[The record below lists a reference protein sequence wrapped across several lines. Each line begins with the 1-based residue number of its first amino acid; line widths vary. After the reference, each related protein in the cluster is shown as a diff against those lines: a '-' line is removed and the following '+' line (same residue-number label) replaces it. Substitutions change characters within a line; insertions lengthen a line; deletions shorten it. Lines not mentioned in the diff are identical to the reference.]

1 MGFILSEG
9 FMKLKKLYGAIQKVT
24 DQADGTIIVEG
35 IASTEDI
42 DSDGEL
48 IKATAMKAA
57 IPDYMKFG
65 AVREMHQP
73 LAAGTALEIAV
84 DDDGV
89 TTIKAHIV
97 DAEAI
102 KKVKTNVY
110 KGFSIGGSVT
120 QRDDLNKT
128 IITGINLV
136 EVSLVDRPANPNAVI
151 TCYKAEGIQ
160 VAQSNEEKIVLD
172 KTSTTDDLNK
182 SMWQINDFSSILRNL
197 AFLIQDAQWESE
209 YANGPESTIPTQ
221 LADWLKEGV
230 VIFNQFSEQES
241 AKLVASVENIVKS
254 KGIDN
259 LAKAGNK
266 FSKATKSQL
275 AEIHKAL
282 KDCDSKFA
290 ALGYDSSDED
300 ESEENETQKAHDA
313 EALQKVQSEHDLT
326 KANLAKVMADRD
338 NLAKRVKELEEQPET
353 PKAAV
358 KDLTKS
364 VDMNQNSEFNVQP
377 VVDDSGDINEA
388 ASLIKALHAVP
399 IKLA

>member
-1 MGFILSEG
+1 
-9 FMKLKKLYGAIQKVT
+9 MKLKKLYGAIQKVI

-35 IASTEDI
+35 IASTEDV

-48 IKATAMKAA
+48 VKATAMKAA

-73 LAAGTALEIAV
+73 LAAGTALDIAV
-84 DDDGV
+84 GDDGV

-102 KKVKTNVY
+102 KKVQTNVY

-128 IITGINLV
+128 VITGINLV

-151 TCYKAEGIQ
+151 TCYKADGLDPDKPDDDQ
-160 VAQSNEEKIVLD
+160 GGLD
-172 KTSTTDDLNK
+172 KAAGTDDLNK

-197 AFLIQDAQWESE
+197 AYLIQDAQWESE
-209 YANGPESTIPTQ
+209 YGQDSAIPSQ
-221 LADWLKEGV
+221 LFEWLKEGV

-241 AKLVASVENIVKS
+241 AKLVSHVESIVKS
-254 KGIDN
+254 KGVDD
-259 LAKAGNK
+259 LAKAGTK
-266 FSKATKSQL
+266 FSKATKAQL
-275 AEIHKAL
+275 ADIHKAL

-290 ALGYDSSDED
+290 ALGYDAADED
-300 ESEENETQKAHDA
+300 ESESDAATKASST
-313 EALQKVQSEHDLT
+313 EALQKVQSERDLT
-326 KANLAKVMADRD
+326 KADLAKVTADRD
-338 NLAKRVKELEEQPET
+338 SLAKRVQELEAQPVA

-364 VDMNQNSEFNVQP
+364 ADMDSKAEFNVQP
-377 VVDDSGDINEA
+377 VVDGAGDINEA
-388 ASLIKALHAVP
+388 ASLIKAIHATP

>member
-1 MGFILSEG
+1 
-9 FMKLKKLYGAIQKVT
+9 MKLKKLYGAIQKVI

-35 IASTEDI
+35 IASTEDV

-48 IKATAMKAA
+48 VKATAMKAA

-73 LAAGTALEIAV
+73 LAAGTALDIAV
-84 DDDGV
+84 GDDGV

-102 KKVKTNVY
+102 KKVQTNVY

-128 IITGINLV
+128 VITGINLV

-151 TCYKAEGIQ
+151 TCYKADGLDPDKPDDDQ
-160 VAQSNEEKIVLD
+160 GGLD
-172 KTSTTDDLNK
+172 KAAGTDDLNK

-197 AFLIQDAQWESE
+197 AYLIQDAQWESE
-209 YANGPESTIPTQ
+209 YGQDSAIPSQ
-221 LADWLKEGV
+221 LFEWLKEGV

-241 AKLVASVENIVKS
+241 AKLVSHVESIVKS
-254 KGIDN
+254 KGVDD
-259 LAKAGNK
+259 LAKAGTK
-266 FSKATKSQL
+266 FSKATKAQL
-275 AEIHKAL
+275 ADIHKAL

-290 ALGYDSSDED
+290 ALGYDAADED
-300 ESEENETQKAHDA
+300 ESESDAATKASST
-313 EALQKVQSEHDLT
+313 EALQKVQSERDLT
-326 KANLAKVMADRD
+326 KADLAKVTADRD
-338 NLAKRVKELEEQPET
+338 SLAKRVQELEAQPVT

-364 VDMNQNSEFNVQP
+364 EDMNSKAEFNVQP
-377 VVDDSGDINEA
+377 VVDGAGDINEA
-388 ASLIKALHAVP
+388 ASLIKAIHATP

>member
-1 MGFILSEG
+1 
-9 FMKLKKLYGAIQKVT
+9 MKLKKLYGAIQKVI

-35 IASTEDI
+35 IASTEDV

-48 IKATAMKAA
+48 VKATAMKAA

-73 LAAGTALEIAV
+73 LAAGTALDIAV
-84 DDDGV
+84 GDDGV

-102 KKVKTNVY
+102 KKVQTNVY

-128 IITGINLV
+128 VITGINLV

-151 TCYKAEGIQ
+151 TCYKADGLEP
-160 VAQSNEEKIVLD
+160 D
-172 KTSTTDDLNK
+172 KPDADQGGLGKAAGTDDLNK

-209 YANGPESTIPTQ
+209 YGQDSAFPSQ
-221 LADWLKEGV
+221 LFEWLKEGV

-241 AKLVASVENIVKS
+241 AKLVSHVESIVKS
-254 KGIDN
+254 KGVDD
-259 LAKAGNK
+259 LAKAGTK
-266 FSKATKSQL
+266 FSKATKAQL
-275 AEIHKAL
+275 ADIHKAL

-290 ALGYDSSDED
+290 ALGYDAADED
-300 ESEENETQKAHDA
+300 ESESDAATKASST
-313 EALQKVQSEHDLT
+313 EALQKVQSEHDST
-326 KANLAKVMADRD
+326 KADWPRLR
-338 NLAKRVKELEEQPET
+338 
-353 PKAAV
+353 
-358 KDLTKS
+358 LTGI
-364 VDMNQNSEFNVQP
+364 VWQNGFRN
-377 VVDDSGDINEA
+377 
-388 ASLIKALHAVP
+388 
-399 IKLA
+399 

>member
-1 MGFILSEG
+1 
-9 FMKLKKLYGAIQKVT
+9 MKLKKLYGAIQKVI

-35 IASTEDI
+35 IASTEDV

-48 IKATAMKAA
+48 VKATAMKAA

-73 LAAGTALEIAV
+73 LAAGTALDIAV
-84 DDDGV
+84 GDNGV

-102 KKVKTNVY
+102 KKVQTNVY

-128 IITGINLV
+128 VITGINLV

-151 TCYKAEGIQ
+151 TCYKADGIEPDEDQ
-160 VAQSNEEKIVLD
+160 DGLD
-172 KTSTTDDLNK
+172 KAAGTDDLNK

-259 LAKAGNK
+259 LAKAGTK
-266 FSKATKSQL
+266 FSKATKAQL
-275 AEIHKAL
+275 ADIHKAL

-290 ALGYDSSDED
+290 ALGYDAADEE
-300 ESEENETQKAHDA
+300 ESESDAATKASSA

-326 KANLAKVMADRD
+326 KADLAKVTADRD
-338 NLAKRVKELEEQPET
+338 SLAKRVKELEGQPEP

>member
-1 MGFILSEG
+1 
-9 FMKLKKLYGAIQKVT
+9 MKLKKLYGAIQKVI

-35 IASTEDI
+35 IASTEDV

-48 IKATAMKAA
+48 VKATAMKAA

-73 LAAGTALEIAV
+73 LAAGTALDIAV
-84 DDDGV
+84 GDDGV

-102 KKVKTNVY
+102 KKVQTNVY

-128 IITGINLV
+128 VITGINLV

-151 TCYKAEGIQ
+151 TCYKADGLEP
-160 VAQSNEEKIVLD
+160 D
-172 KTSTTDDLNK
+172 KPDADQGGLGKAAGTDDLNK
-182 SMWQINDFSSILRNL
+182 SMWQINDFSSILHNL

-209 YANGPESTIPTQ
+209 YGQDSAFPSQ
-221 LADWLKEGV
+221 LFEWLKEGV

-241 AKLVASVENIVKS
+241 AKLVSHVESIVKS
-254 KGIDN
+254 KGVDD
-259 LAKAGNK
+259 LAKAGTK
-266 FSKATKSQL
+266 FSKATKAQL
-275 AEIHKAL
+275 ADIHKAL

-290 ALGYDSSDED
+290 ALGYDAADED
-300 ESEENETQKAHDA
+300 ESESDAATKASST

-326 KANLAKVMADRD
+326 KADLAKVTADRD
-338 NLAKRVKELEEQPET
+338 SLAKRVQELEAQPET

-364 VDMNQNSEFNVQP
+364 EDMNSKAEFNVQP
-377 VVDDSGDINEA
+377 VVDGAGDINEA
-388 ASLIKALHAVP
+388 ASLIKAIHATP

>member
-1 MGFILSEG
+1 
-9 FMKLKKLYGAIQKVT
+9 MKLKKLYGAIQKVI

-35 IASTEDI
+35 IASTEDV

-48 IKATAMKAA
+48 VKATAMKAA

-73 LAAGTALEIAV
+73 LAAGTALDIAV
-84 DDDGV
+84 GDDGV

-102 KKVKTNVY
+102 KKVQTNVY

-128 IITGINLV
+128 VITGINLV

-151 TCYKAEGIQ
+151 TCYKADGLDPDKPDDDQ
-160 VAQSNEEKIVLD
+160 GGLD
-172 KTSTTDDLNK
+172 KAAGTDDLNK

-197 AFLIQDAQWESE
+197 AYLIQDAQWESE
-209 YANGPESTIPTQ
+209 YGQDSAIPSQ
-221 LADWLKEGV
+221 LFEWLKEGV

-241 AKLVASVENIVKS
+241 AKLVSHVESIVKS
-254 KGIDN
+254 KGVDD
-259 LAKAGNK
+259 LAKAGTK
-266 FSKATKSQL
+266 FSKATKAQL
-275 AEIHKAL
+275 ADIHKAL

-290 ALGYDSSDED
+290 ALGYDAADED
-300 ESEENETQKAHDA
+300 ESESDAATKASST

-326 KANLAKVMADRD
+326 KADLAKVTADRD
-338 NLAKRVKELEEQPET
+338 SLAKRVQELEAQPET

-364 VDMNQNSEFNVQP
+364 EDMNSKAEFNVQP
-377 VVDDSGDINEA
+377 VVDGAGDINEA
-388 ASLIKALHAVP
+388 ASLIKAIHATP

>member
-1 MGFILSEG
+1 
-9 FMKLKKLYGAIQKVT
+9 MKLKKLYGAIQKVI

-35 IASTEDI
+35 IASTEDV

-48 IKATAMKAA
+48 VKATAMKAA

-73 LAAGTALEIAV
+73 LAAGTALDIAV
-84 DDDGV
+84 GEDGV

-102 KKVKTNVY
+102 KKFQTNVY

-128 IITGINLV
+128 VITGINLV

-151 TCYKAEGIQ
+151 TCYKADGLDPDKPDDDQ
-160 VAQSNEEKIVLD
+160 GGLD
-172 KTSTTDDLNK
+172 KAAGTDDLNK

-197 AFLIQDAQWESE
+197 AYLIQDAQWESE
-209 YANGPESTIPTQ
+209 YGQDSAIPSQ
-221 LADWLKEGV
+221 LFEWLKEGV

-241 AKLVASVENIVKS
+241 AKLVSHVESIVKS
-254 KGIDN
+254 KGVDD
-259 LAKAGNK
+259 LAKAGTK
-266 FSKATKSQL
+266 FSKATKAQL
-275 AEIHKAL
+275 ADIHKAL

-290 ALGYDSSDED
+290 ALGYDAADED
-300 ESEENETQKAHDA
+300 ESESDAATKASST
-313 EALQKVQSEHDLT
+313 EALQKVQSERDLT
-326 KANLAKVMADRD
+326 KADLAKVTADRD
-338 NLAKRVKELEEQPET
+338 SLAKRVQELEAQPVA

-364 VDMNQNSEFNVQP
+364 EDMNSKAEFNVQP
-377 VVDDSGDINEA
+377 VVDGAGDINEA
-388 ASLIKALHAVP
+388 ASLIKAIHATP

>member
-1 MGFILSEG
+1 
-9 FMKLKKLYGAIQKVT
+9 MKLKKLYGAIQKVI

-35 IASTEDI
+35 IASTEDV

-48 IKATAMKAA
+48 VKATAMKAA

-73 LAAGTALEIAV
+73 LAAGTALDIAV
-84 DDDGV
+84 GDDGV

-102 KKVKTNVY
+102 KKVQTNVY

-128 IITGINLV
+128 VITGINLV

-151 TCYKAEGIQ
+151 TCYKADGLEPDKPDADQGG
-160 VAQSNEEKIVLD
+160 LD
-172 KTSTTDDLNK
+172 KAAGTDDLNK

-209 YANGPESTIPTQ
+209 YGQDSAIPSQ
-221 LADWLKEGV
+221 LFEWLKEGV

-241 AKLVASVENIVKS
+241 AKLVSHVESIVKS
-254 KGIDN
+254 KGVDD
-259 LAKAGNK
+259 LAKAGTK
-266 FSKATKSQL
+266 FSKATKAQL
-275 AEIHKAL
+275 ADIHKAL

-290 ALGYDSSDED
+290 ALGYDAADED
-300 ESEENETQKAHDA
+300 ESESDAATKASST

-326 KANLAKVMADRD
+326 KADLAKVTADRD
-338 NLAKRVKELEEQPET
+338 SLAKRVQELEAQPET

-364 VDMNQNSEFNVQP
+364 EDMNSKAEFNVQP
-377 VVDDSGDINEA
+377 VVDGAGDINEA
-388 ASLIKALHAVP
+388 ASLIKAIHATP

>member
-1 MGFILSEG
+1 
-9 FMKLKKLYGAIQKVT
+9 MKLKKLYGAIQKVI

-35 IASTEDI
+35 IASTEDV

-48 IKATAMKAA
+48 VKATAMKAA

-73 LAAGTALEIAV
+73 LAAGTALDIAV
-84 DDDGV
+84 GDDGV

-102 KKVKTNVY
+102 KKVQTNVY

-128 IITGINLV
+128 VITGINLV

-151 TCYKAEGIQ
+151 TCYKADGLEP
-160 VAQSNEEKIVLD
+160 D
-172 KTSTTDDLNK
+172 KPDADQGGLGKAAGTDDLNK

-197 AFLIQDAQWESE
+197 AYLIQDAQWESE
-209 YANGPESTIPTQ
+209 YGQDSAIPSQ
-221 LADWLKEGV
+221 LFEWLKEGV

-241 AKLVASVENIVKS
+241 AKLVSHVESIVKS
-254 KGIDN
+254 KGVDD
-259 LAKAGNK
+259 LAKAGTK
-266 FSKATKSQL
+266 FSKATKAQL
-275 AEIHKAL
+275 ADIHKAL

-290 ALGYDSSDED
+290 ALGYDAADED
-300 ESEENETQKAHDA
+300 ESESDAATKASST

-326 KANLAKVMADRD
+326 KADLAKVTADRD
-338 NLAKRVKELEEQPET
+338 SLAKRVQELEAQPET

-364 VDMNQNSEFNVQP
+364 EDMNSKAEFNVQP
-377 VVDDSGDINEA
+377 VVDGAGDINEA
-388 ASLIKALHAVP
+388 ASLIKAIHATP

>member
-1 MGFILSEG
+1 
-9 FMKLKKLYGAIQKVT
+9 MKLKKLYGAIQKVI

-35 IASTEDI
+35 IASTEDV

-48 IKATAMKAA
+48 VKATAMKAA

-73 LAAGTALEIAV
+73 LAAGTALDIAV
-84 DDDGV
+84 GDDGV

-102 KKVKTNVY
+102 KKVQTNVY

-128 IITGINLV
+128 VITGINLV

-151 TCYKAEGIQ
+151 TCYKADGLDPDKPDDDQ
-160 VAQSNEEKIVLD
+160 GGLD
-172 KTSTTDDLNK
+172 KAAGTDDLNK

-197 AFLIQDAQWESE
+197 AYLIQDAQWESE
-209 YANGPESTIPTQ
+209 YGQDSAIPSQ
-221 LADWLKEGV
+221 LFEWLKEGV

-241 AKLVASVENIVKS
+241 AKLVSHVESIVKS
-254 KGIDN
+254 KGVDD
-259 LAKAGNK
+259 LAKAGTK
-266 FSKATKSQL
+266 FSKATKAQL
-275 AEIHKAL
+275 ADIHKAL

-290 ALGYDSSDED
+290 ALGYDAADED
-300 ESEENETQKAHDA
+300 ESESDAATKASST
-313 EALQKVQSEHDLT
+313 EALQKVQSERDLT
-326 KANLAKVMADRD
+326 KADLAKVTADRD
-338 NLAKRVKELEEQPET
+338 SLAKRVQELEAQPVA

-364 VDMNQNSEFNVQP
+364 EDMNSKAEFNVQP
-377 VVDDSGDINEA
+377 VVDGAGDINEA
-388 ASLIKALHAVP
+388 ASLIKAIHATP

>member
-1 MGFILSEG
+1 
-9 FMKLKKLYGAIQKVT
+9 MKLKKLYGAIQKVI

-35 IASTEDI
+35 IASTEDV

-48 IKATAMKAA
+48 VKATAMKAA

-73 LAAGTALEIAV
+73 LAAGTALDIAV
-84 DDDGV
+84 GDDGV

-102 KKVKTNVY
+102 KKVQTNVY

-128 IITGINLV
+128 VITGINLV

-151 TCYKAEGIQ
+151 TCYKADGLEP
-160 VAQSNEEKIVLD
+160 D
-172 KTSTTDDLNK
+172 KPDADQGGLGKAAGTDDLNK

-209 YANGPESTIPTQ
+209 YGQDSAIPSQ
-221 LADWLKEGV
+221 LFEWLKEGV

-241 AKLVASVENIVKS
+241 AKLVSHVESIVKS
-254 KGIDN
+254 KGVDD
-259 LAKAGNK
+259 LAKAGTK
-266 FSKATKSQL
+266 FSKATKAQL
-275 AEIHKAL
+275 ADIHKAL

-290 ALGYDSSDED
+290 ALGYDAADED
-300 ESEENETQKAHDA
+300 ESESDAATKASST

-326 KANLAKVMADRD
+326 KADLAKVTADRD
-338 NLAKRVKELEEQPET
+338 SLAKRVQELEAQPEI

-364 VDMNQNSEFNVQP
+364 ADMDSKTEFNVQP
-377 VVDDSGDINEA
+377 VMDGSGDINEA
-388 ASLIKALHAVP
+388 ASIIKAIHATP

>member
-1 MGFILSEG
+1 
-9 FMKLKKLYGAIQKVT
+9 MKLKKLYGAIQKVI

-35 IASTEDI
+35 IASTEDV

-48 IKATAMKAA
+48 VKATAMKAA

-73 LAAGTALEIAV
+73 LAAGTALDIAV
-84 DDDGV
+84 GDDGV

-102 KKVKTNVY
+102 KKVQTNVY

-128 IITGINLV
+128 VITGINLV

-151 TCYKAEGIQ
+151 TCYKADGLEP
-160 VAQSNEEKIVLD
+160 D
-172 KTSTTDDLNK
+172 KPDADQGGLGKAAGTDDLNK

-197 AFLIQDAQWESE
+197 AYLIQDAQWENE
-209 YANGPESTIPTQ
+209 YASGENSTIPSQ
-221 LADWLKEGV
+221 LADWLKAGV
-230 VIFNQFSEQES
+230 VIFNQLTEQES
-241 AKLVASVENIVKS
+241 AKLVLSVENIVKS
-254 KGIDN
+254 KGVDS
-259 LAKAGNK
+259 LAKAGTK
-266 FSKATKSQL
+266 FSKATKAQL
-275 AEIHKAL
+275 ADIHKAL

-290 ALGYDSSDED
+290 ALGYDAADED
-300 ESEENETQKAHDA
+300 ESESDAATKASST

-326 KANLAKVMADRD
+326 KADLAKVTADRD
-338 NLAKRVKELEEQPET
+338 SLAKRVQELEAQPET

-364 VDMNQNSEFNVQP
+364 EDMNSKAEFNVQP
-377 VVDDSGDINEA
+377 VVDGAGDINEA
-388 ASLIKALHAVP
+388 ASLIKAIHATP

>member
-1 MGFILSEG
+1 
-9 FMKLKKLYGAIQKVT
+9 MKLKKLYGAIQKVI

-35 IASTEDI
+35 IASTEDV

-48 IKATAMKAA
+48 VKATAMKAA

-73 LAAGTALEIAV
+73 LAAGTALDIAV
-84 DDDGV
+84 GDDGV

-102 KKVKTNVY
+102 KKVQTNVY

-128 IITGINLV
+128 VITGINLV

-151 TCYKAEGIQ
+151 NCYKADGLEP
-160 VAQSNEEKIVLD
+160 D
-172 KTSTTDDLNK
+172 KPDADQGGLGKAAGTDDLNK

-209 YANGPESTIPTQ
+209 YGQDSAIPSQ
-221 LADWLKEGV
+221 LFEWLKEGV

-241 AKLVASVENIVKS
+241 AKLVSHVESIVKS
-254 KGIDN
+254 KGVDD
-259 LAKAGNK
+259 LAKAGTK
-266 FSKATKSQL
+266 FSKATKAQL
-275 AEIHKAL
+275 ADIHKAL

-290 ALGYDSSDED
+290 ALGYDAADED
-300 ESEENETQKAHDA
+300 ESESDAATKASST

-326 KANLAKVMADRD
+326 KADLAKVMADRD
-338 NLAKRVKELEEQPET
+338 SLAKRVQELEAQPET

-364 VDMNQNSEFNVQP
+364 EDMNSKAEFNVQP
-377 VVDDSGDINEA
+377 VVDGAGDINEA
-388 ASLIKALHAVP
+388 ASLIKAIHATP

>member
-1 MGFILSEG
+1 
-9 FMKLKKLYGAIQKVT
+9 MKLKKLYGAIQKVI

-35 IASTEDI
+35 IASTEDV

-48 IKATAMKAA
+48 VKATAMKAA

-73 LAAGTALEIAV
+73 LAAGTALDIAV
-84 DDDGV
+84 GDDGV

-102 KKVKTNVY
+102 KKVQTNVY

-128 IITGINLV
+128 VITGINLV

-151 TCYKAEGIQ
+151 TCYKADGLDPDKPDDDQ
-160 VAQSNEEKIVLD
+160 GGLD
-172 KTSTTDDLNK
+172 KAVGTDDLNK

-197 AFLIQDAQWESE
+197 AYLIQDAQWESE
-209 YANGPESTIPTQ
+209 YGQDSAIPSQ
-221 LADWLKEGV
+221 LFEWLKEGV

-241 AKLVASVENIVKS
+241 AKLVSHVESIVKS
-254 KGIDN
+254 KGVDD
-259 LAKAGNK
+259 LAKAGTK
-266 FSKATKSQL
+266 FSKATKAQL
-275 AEIHKAL
+275 ADIHKAL

-290 ALGYDSSDED
+290 ALGYDAADED
-300 ESEENETQKAHDA
+300 ESESDAATKASST

-326 KANLAKVMADRD
+326 KADLAKVTADRD
-338 NLAKRVKELEEQPET
+338 SLAKRVQELEAQPET

-364 VDMNQNSEFNVQP
+364 EDMNSKAEFNVQP
-377 VVDDSGDINEA
+377 VVDGAGDINEA
-388 ASLIKALHAVP
+388 ASLIKAIHATP

>member
-1 MGFILSEG
+1 
-9 FMKLKKLYGAIQKVT
+9 MKLKKLYGAIQKVI

-35 IASTEDI
+35 IASTEDV

-48 IKATAMKAA
+48 VKATAMKAA

-73 LAAGTALEIAV
+73 LAAGTALDIAV
-84 DDDGV
+84 GDDGV

-102 KKVKTNVY
+102 KKVQTNVY

-128 IITGINLV
+128 VITGINLV

-151 TCYKAEGIQ
+151 TCYKADGLDPDKPDDDQ
-160 VAQSNEEKIVLD
+160 GGLD
-172 KTSTTDDLNK
+172 KAAGTDDLNK

-197 AFLIQDAQWESE
+197 AYLIQDAQWESE
-209 YANGPESTIPTQ
+209 YGQDSAFPSQ
-221 LADWLKEGV
+221 LFEWLKEGV

-241 AKLVASVENIVKS
+241 AKLVSHVESIVKS
-254 KGIDN
+254 KGVDD
-259 LAKAGNK
+259 LAKAGTK
-266 FSKATKSQL
+266 FSKATKAQL
-275 AEIHKAL
+275 ADIHKAL

-290 ALGYDSSDED
+290 ALGYDAADED
-300 ESEENETQKAHDA
+300 ESESDAATKASST

-326 KANLAKVMADRD
+326 KADLAKVTADRD
-338 NLAKRVKELEEQPET
+338 SLAKRVQELEAQPET

-364 VDMNQNSEFNVQP
+364 EDMNSKAEFNVQP
-377 VVDDSGDINEA
+377 VVDGAGDINEA
-388 ASLIKALHAVP
+388 ASLIKAIHATP